1 MMTSC
6 RRTLENLVV
15 GRRLRKDRKGRSL
28 TNENIDHY
36 QEIVFALSRAAPCGH
51 FATLVRSIAAQSAR
65 LPSESF
71 AFSGAS
77 RALMQKLSELSKEWL
92 A

>member
-1 MMTSC
+1 MPLNLGEAAWQSLDRYC
-6 RRTLENLVV
+6 RLM
-15 GRRLRKDRKGRSL
+15 
-28 TNENIDHY
+28 I
-36 QEIVFALSRAAPCGH
+36 IFALSRAAPCGH

-65 LPSESF
+65 PPSESF

-77 RALMQKLSELSKEWL
+77 RALMQKLSALSKEWL